1 MEHLLDFQKAACDIA
16 RNAGDVL
23 RQYWGTLK
31 RESIKEKQYF
41 WDLVTVADTA
51 SEKVILDMLKQKFP
65 KHQTLSEEAGLA
77 ELEEAEYLWVIDP
90 LDGTTNF
97 THQYPMVSVSI
108 GLLHKGYPVV
118 GVVYNPIYNELY
130 RASRGNGAYLNDQQ
144 IKVSSIDSLN
154 RSLLGTGF
162 AYDRKETPDNNYS
175 EFCHMTNQSQGV
187 RRSGSAALDLA
198 YVAAGRLD
206 GFWER
211 GLKPWDMAAGIVLVE
226 EAQGKVS
233 SYEDGPI
240 DLYSGRILA
249 TNEKIHA
256 SLSKELINA
265 KF

>member
-1 MEHLLDFQKAACDIA
+1 MDELLNFQKVACGVA
-16 RNAGDVL
+16 QQAGSVL
-23 RQYWGTLK
+23 KQYWGKLK
-31 RESIKEKQYF
+31 QESIKEKKYF
-41 WDLVTVADTA
+41 WDLVTIADTSA
-51 SEKVILDMLKQKFP
+51 EKVILEMLQKEFP

-77 ELEEAEYLWVIDP
+77 EIESAEYLWVIDP

-108 GLLHKGYPVV
+108 GLLHQGYPIV

-130 RASRGNGAYLNDQQ
+130 RAARGHGSYLNDQLL
-144 IKVSSIDSLN
+144 KVSRVDTLN

-162 AYDRKETPDNNYS
+162 AYDRKETLDNNYS

-211 GLKPWDMAAGIVLVE
+211 GLKPWDMAAGMVLVE
-226 EAQGKVS
+226 EAGGKVS
-233 SYEDGPI
+233 SYENGPI

-249 TNEKIHA
+249 TNGLIHEV
-256 SLSKELINA
+256 LSQELISA
-265 KF
+265 R